1 MNFFTY
7 IATVLF
13 LLVLAMFVGT
23 PVGLEY
29 PKNIITAGPYYVL
42 LAGAVALLLLGLFC
56 TISGLRKHKK
66 NMRRNG
72 EVLLISGLILWA
84 FVGLRTWG
92 IGGF

>member
-13 LLVLAMFVGT
+13 LLVLAMFVGA

-29 PKNIITAGPYYVL
+29 PKSIITAGPYYVL
-42 LAGAVALLLLGLFC
+42 FAGAVALLLLGLFC
-56 TISGLRKHKK
+56 TIFGLKNHKK

-84 FVGLRTWG
+84 FVGLRAWG